1 MIDLGTRGEIF
12 RKFLEENNFF
22 IDYNG
27 VHYTLIKE
35 NKAIHVSNT
44 DDEMFNFILGF
55 DMANKQNEETILN
68 LTEQN
73 RINVE
78 RYEKIIA
85 DYEGAD

>member
-1 MIDLGTRGEIF
+1 MTNRAEIF

-27 VHYTLIKE
+27 EHYTLVKE
-35 NKAIHVSNT
+35 NKPIHITNT
-44 DDEMFNFILGF
+44 SDEMFNYILGF
-55 DMANKQNEETILN
+55 EMASKQSEETIIN

-78 RYEKIIA
+78 RYEKII
-85 DYEGAD
+85 EELEKTN